1 MKIDTRY
8 GLAATLW
15 RCGPQLI
22 EQYCNVANARRPA
35 REEASPEKAPGAS
48 ATNAPRREERLTI
61 GLLGPFEVKRGDCQ
75 PQRLP
80 KKAQALLAYLAMQ
93 KGRPVPRE
101 QLATLLWGNSATEQ
115 ARQSLRQC
123 LAALRNALGAEAS
136 EPMVADTAS
145 VVLEPSDRWSVDV
158 PAFEAACQSK
168 TVADLERASALCRDE
183 FLAGLQIPVE
193 PFNDW
198 LTLERQRLTS
208 LRLDL
213 LQRLAQARAEAGD
226 TENAIAAAR
235 QLNAFDPLREDA
247 HRLLMRLLAASG
259 NRNAALKQHE
269 RCAQILRD
277 ELGIAPDAETEQLAE
292 AIRAGRPMSSGT
304 GDAASPTLAQ
314 ATAFGGTALAST
326 GPPLPD
332 KPSIVV
338 LPFANLSG
346 DPSQDY
352 FVDGLVEDITVALG
366 REAWLFVIASPSAF
380 AFKDRTSDPREVAA
394 KLGVRYVLR
403 GSVRKDGVRVRIV
416 VQLTDALSGGQMW
429 SDRSEDELDN
439 VFAMQDRLMSQIAAM
454 IAPALRAVE
463 IDRAQR
469 KPTASLTAFDHYLRA
484 LPRYRTS
491 LAENREA
498 LRLLSAATRLDPSY
512 AAAYA
517 LAARCY
523 QFQKLMGWVPPT
535 HPELDEGVRL
545 ARVASELGRNDSE
558 ALWMAGLA
566 LVQLVGEMD
575 HGQDLIDRSLS
586 LNPNSANAWTSSCL
600 VHTYLGECETAID
613 HFHRS
618 QRLNPMDR
626 SHHVHWNIVGLA
638 YFVADR
644 FAEADAAADKT
655 LKARPTYPPGL
666 RLKIAT
672 CGHFGRIEEGRAH
685 VQRLLAVHPECSL
698 AWIRDFWG
706 PLMQRS
712 PGALAKF
719 IEGSRLAGLPE

>member
-1 MKIDTRY
+1 M
-8 GLAATLW
+8 
-15 RCGPQLI
+15 
-22 EQYCNVANARRPA
+22 
-35 REEASPEKAPGAS
+35 
-48 ATNAPRREERLTI
+48 PR
-61 GLLGPFEVKRGDCQ
+61 G
-75 PQRLP
+75 
-80 KKAQALLAYLAMQ
+80 
-93 KGRPVPRE
+93 
-101 QLATLLWGNSATEQ
+101 
-115 ARQSLRQC
+115 
-123 LAALRNALGAEAS
+123 ALGAEAS
-136 EPMVADTAS
+136 EPIVADTAS
-145 VVLEPSDRWSVDV
+145 VLLSPSDRWAVHV
-158 PAFEAACQSK
+158 AAFEAACQSR

-226 TENAIAAAR
+226 TEKAIAAAR
-235 QLNAFDPLREDA
+235 QLNALDPLREDA

-269 RCAQILRD
+269 RCLQTLRE

-292 AIRAGRPMSSGT
+292 AIRSGRPMSSGSSE
-304 GDAASPTLAQ
+304 AALPAPAQ
-314 ATAFGGTALAST
+314 ATAFGGISAAPI

-346 DPSQDY
+346 DAGQDY

-380 AFKDRTSDPREVAA
+380 SFKDRTSDPREVAA

-403 GSVRKDGVRVRIV
+403 GSVRKDGERVRIV
-416 VQLTDALSGGQMW
+416 VQLTDVPSGGQIW
-429 SDRSEDELDN
+429 SDRSEDQLDN
-439 VFAMQDRLMSQIAAM
+439 VFAMQDRLTTQIAAM

-463 IDRAQR
+463 IERAQR
-469 KPTASLTAFDHYLRA
+469 KPTESLNAYDHYLRA
-484 LPRYRTS
+484 LARYRTS
-491 LAENREA
+491 LAENQGA
-498 LRLLSAATRLDPSY
+498 LRLLSAASKLDPSY
-512 AAAYA
+512 AGAYG

-545 ARVASELGRNDSE
+545 ARMAAELGRNDSE

-575 HGQDLIDRSLS
+575 HGHDLIDRSLS
-586 LNPNSANAWTSSCL
+586 LNPNSASAWTSSCL
-600 VHTYLGECETAID
+600 VHTYLGDYETAVD

-626 SHHVHWNIVGLA
+626 SHHIHWNIVGMA
-638 YFVADR
+638 YFAAGR
-644 FAEADAAADKT
+644 YEEADAAADKA
-655 LKARPTYPPGL
+655 LRARPTYPPGL
-666 RLKIAT
+666 RLKVAT

-685 VQRLLAVHPECSL
+685 VQRLLTVHPECSV

-706 PLMQRS
+706 PIMQRI
-712 PGALAKF
+712 PWALAKF
-719 IEGSRLAGLPE
+719 LEGSRLAGLPE